1 VYFPHRTFVSDVSE
15 IPILFPFL
23 ELPFLILFSI
33 KNIKTVMVL
42 VLPTVFIS
50 TRPLATRP
58 ALVLSCRAP
67 SQRLTLSV
75 ATVACFVMD

>member
-1 VYFPHRTFVSDVSE
+1 
-15 IPILFPFL
+15 
-23 ELPFLILFSI
+23 
-33 KNIKTVMVL
+33 MVL